1 MEFHLTAET
10 EARLNELAQ
19 RTHRRTDELL
29 AEAVEH
35 LVTYNE
41 CVGRKVNDSLASAER
56 GKTVPDEEVRAWLQH
71 RERI

>member
-10 EARLNELAQ
+10 EARLNDLAQ
-19 RTHRRTDELL
+19 RTHRGTDELL

-41 CVGRKVNDSLASAER
+41 WLERKVTPSRD
-56 GKTVPDEEVRAWLQH
+56 H
-71 RERI
+71 R